1 MQVTHEGDYKF
12 APEER
17 PLLPGSPFS
26 PAHRPARRIAYAF
39 AALLTGVAST
49 FGNALV
55 TVNTVNLAG
64 DLGVYVVTASLLPA
78 IYAAMTGT
86 AALTLV
92 KGRAQF
98 GVPAVTHGLLIA
110 YAAAGMI
117 QYLFPSLSTAILVR
131 AVAGLC
137 ASALITM
144 TLYNLMQA
152 FPARMRP
159 LALLFG
165 ISLPQLGIPLARL
178 VPVELLSLDHWRGL
192 HLIETGMALLV
203 LAVSLALPLPRSER
217 SKAFQPLDIVTILLF
232 IPAIL
237 LVCVVLSVGRYY
249 WWTDTPWL
257 GVALA
262 AAVPLFA
269 AVTIIELSREKPLI
283 HVRWISSYEMMRF
296 VIVAAMVRIA
306 LAEQT
311 YGSIGL
317 LTSGGLNNDQLHTLF
332 IFVALSM
339 IAGMIVAAL
348 TLKEQHIRYQVITAA
363 LIVALGAW
371 LDTDATNITRPH
383 QLYISQSLIGFGTTL
398 FIGPALVFGFIRVLR
413 QGVDVFLTFV
423 TMFSISQNVGG
434 LAGSALLSSY
444 QVMRVKAHSSALSEH
459 LIAGDPQVAARIQA
473 GVRTL
478 APTIT
483 DPAALNAQG
492 AGLLGQAMTR
502 EATILA
508 YNDVAML
515 VAEVALATALY
526 VLYVAV
532 HNALQ
537 QHRLS
542 ALGAQT

>member
-1 MQVTHEGDYKF
+1 MQVTQEGDYKF

-26 PAHRPARRIAYAF
+26 PAHRPARRVAYAF

-152 FPARMRP
+152 FPARHRP

-165 ISLPQLGIPLARL
+165 ISLPQLGVPLARL

-217 SKAFQPLDIVTILLF
+217 SKAFQPLDILIILLF

-262 AAVPLFA
+262 AAVPLLT
-269 AVTIIELSREKPLI
+269 AVVVIELAREKPLI

-296 VIVAAMVRIA
+296 IIVAAMVRIA

-332 IFVALSM
+332 VFVALSM

-371 LDTDATNITRPH
+371 MDTDATNITRPH
-383 QLYISQSLIGFGTTL
+383 QLYLSQALIGFGTTL

-434 LAGSALLSSY
+434 LAGSALLGSY

>member
-26 PAHRPARRIAYAF
+26 PAQRPARRIAYAF
-39 AALLTGVAST
+39 AALLTGIAST

-64 DLGVYVVTASLLPA
+64 DLGIYVVTASILPA

-110 YAAAGMI
+110 YATAGMI

-152 FPARMRP
+152 FPARHRP

-165 ISLPQLGIPLARL
+165 ISLPQLGVPLARL

-217 SKAFQPLDIVTILLF
+217 SKAFQPLDILIILLF

-237 LVCVVLSVGRYY
+237 LVCVVLSVGRFY

-269 AVTIIELSREKPLI
+269 AVVIIELAREKPLI

-296 VIVAAMVRIA
+296 IIVAAMVRIA

-339 IAGMIVAAL
+339 VAGMIVAAL
-348 TLKEQHIRYQVITAA
+348 TLKEEHIRYQVITAA

-371 LDTDATNITRPH
+371 MDTDATNITRPH

-434 LAGSALLSSY
+434 LAGSALLGSY

-459 LIAGDPQVAARIQA
+459 LVAGDPQVVARIQD

-483 DPAALNAQG
+483 DPAALSAQG

-526 VLYVAV
+526 VIYVAV